1 MERNDGSVLPTMV
14 DPSMEPPLWWRR
26 FRIRLMSWEYW
37 PMYVFNLPVIFI
49 WLWHSLLHRH
59 LFFFT
64 STNPGIA
71 TGGFFG
77 ESKSEILQL
86 VPDHFKPRTILWE
99 APVLEE
105 EVEELFERSGL
116 NFPVIAKPEVG
127 ERGWLITPVH
137 NLAQLKAH
145 FQKHKVSMILQP
157 FIESPVEVSIM
168 VHQMPDGSSSGITS
182 ISQKEFLRVTGDG
195 RSTIRELILQQ
206 DRAVLQYDSL
216 KNKLGTRF
224 YDIPGAGEVHLL
236 EPIGNHCR
244 GTKFINRNDGIDEQ
258 IKKVMV
264 GILNEMPGI
273 YYGRFDMKI
282 ESWEGL
288 REGKG
293 IHVMEF
299 NGTSSDPA
307 HIYDPGYSLVRA
319 YKDIFMHWSL
329 MGKIARQ
336 NRRAGIR
343 PDPLKKIIS
352 GLILYFRYK
361 RTN

>member
-1 MERNDGSVLPTMV
+1 MDHNSSSSLTTMA
-14 DPSMEPPLWWRR
+14 DPSLEPSLWWRR

-37 PMYVFNLPVIFI
+37 PTYLFNIPVIFI

-64 STNPGIA
+64 ATNPGIH

-77 ESKSEILQL
+77 ESKSGILRL
-86 VPDHFKPRTILWE
+86 VPDHVKPRTILWE
-99 APVLEE
+99 APVMDEE
-105 EVEELFERSGL
+105 IEDLFERSGL
-116 NFPVIAKPEVG
+116 DFPVIVKPEIG
-127 ERGWLITPVH
+127 ERGWLIAPIY
-137 NLAQLKAH
+137 NMAQLKAH
-145 FQKHKVSMILQP
+145 FHHHKVSMILQP
-157 FIESPVEVSIM
+157 FIQSPVEVSIM

-182 ISQKEFLRVTGDG
+182 ICQKEFLQVTGDG
-195 RSTIRELILQQ
+195 ITTISDLILQQ
-206 DRAVLQYDSL
+206 DRAVLQYEAL
-216 KNKLGTRF
+216 RKKLGAMF
-224 YDIPGAGEVHLL
+224 YEIPAKGEVILL

-244 GTKFINRNDGIDEQ
+244 GTKFVNRNDQIDDRISE
-258 IKKVMV
+258 VMV
-264 GILNEMPGI
+264 GILTQMPGI
-273 YYGRFDMKI
+273 FYGRFDMKI

-288 REGKG
+288 REGIG
-293 IHVMEF
+293 ISVMEF

-307 HIYDPGYSLVRA
+307 HIYDPGYSLIRA
-319 YKDIFMHWSL
+319 YKDIFRHWSI

-336 NRRAGIR
+336 NRKAGIR